1 MKAFATS
8 LLVLAIAAPSALADG
23 LPLPVDGADDA
34 SVGSLDGSSR
44 YGAVSNGGA
53 TTVLRIDA
61 DGGRITRSRTLG
73 GELSVPLVAYDGTA
87 SGLSADGTTLALI
100 QPRRAF
106 PRETTKFTILDTTS
120 LRTTSTVHL
129 DGDFSFDAISPRGDR
144 LYLVHYQSRRD
155 PTDYEVRVYDVD
167 RGKLLPNPIVDPDEP
182 DEQMAG
188 FPQARVMSPD
198 GRWAYTLYSGGEET
212 FIHALDTK
220 GFTAQCI
227 DIEGISPRDMYM
239 LGLEVDPGSGELTVL
254 DHRTPAALV
263 DPRTF
268 EVSDPIVPVPDST
281 AEADAGEPT
290 WVGWAALGGGLA
302 LIGALVMLLWRRR
315 KPADGVSEPA
325 LERLVRIDADERT
338 RTETPREPVR

>member
-34 SVGSLDGSSR
+34 SVGSLDGTTR

-53 TTVLRIDA
+53 TTVLRINA
-61 DGGRITRSRTLG
+61 DGGQITRSRTLR
-73 GELSVPLVAYDGTA
+73 GELSVPLVAYDGMA

-100 QPRRAF
+100 QPRRGF
-106 PRETTKFTILDTTS
+106 PRETTEFTILDTATM
-120 LRTTSTVHL
+120 RTTSRVHL
-129 DGDFSFDAISPRGDR
+129 DGDFSFDAISPKGDR

-155 PTDYEVRVYDVD
+155 PTDYEVRAYDVN

-182 DEQMAG
+182 HEQMAG
-188 FPQARVMSPD
+188 FPMARVMSPD

-227 DIEGISPRDMYM
+227 DIEDIPARDMYM
-239 LGLEVDPGSGELTVL
+239 LGLKVDPGSGELTVL
-254 DHRTPAALV
+254 DHRMPTALV
-263 DPRTF
+263 NPRTF
-268 EVSDPIVPVPDST
+268 EVSEPIAAVPDTDGDS
-281 AEADAGEPT
+281 DAGEPG
-290 WVGWAALGGGLA
+290 WLGWAALGGGLA
-302 LIGALVMLLWRRR
+302 LIGALVVPLWRRL
-315 KPADGVSEPA
+315 KPRIEADDRA
-325 LERLVRIDADERT
+325 
-338 RTETPREPVR
+338 RTETPREPAR